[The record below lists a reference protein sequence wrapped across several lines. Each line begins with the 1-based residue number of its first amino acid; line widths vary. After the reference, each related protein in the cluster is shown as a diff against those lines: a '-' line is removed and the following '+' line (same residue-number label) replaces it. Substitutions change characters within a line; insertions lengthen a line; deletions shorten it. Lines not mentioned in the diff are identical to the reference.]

1 MRLSRI
7 ATRRLQRTRS
17 SSSSWTHLLPV
28 RSGNLSTSQVSSVFP
43 YSFPSLIVLSC
54 LPSVVSKG
62 NGAHLLKA
70 GSKRR
75 RTQAEIKDQLEKKE
89 LEDELNRENAKKA
102 QEQSERIAA
111 LE

>member
-1 MRLSRI
+1 M
-7 ATRRLQRTRS
+7 
-17 SSSSWTHLLPV
+17 
-28 RSGNLSTSQVSSVFP
+28 
-43 YSFPSLIVLSC
+43 LSC

-102 QEQSERIAA
+102 
-111 LE
+111 